1 MKFLLKAGKTVLG
14 AGDSL
19 LEKAIPAFPVAQ
31 SLPE

>member
-19 LEKAIPAFPVAQ
+19 LEAIPAFPVAQ